1 MDLAAVDGTVTTEPV
16 PAWASLQRELMSLM
30 DDAVPEL
37 VRKFAER
44 GGALYFAEDYDD
56 LYEVCATWSLYYA
69 LGGRFKPYLLP
80 VTVVACTLTQPAV
93 GMLHCRWL

>member
-1 MDLAAVDGTVTTEPV
+1 MLTGTQVDGPV
-16 PAWASLQRELMSLM
+16 PEWALLQRQLMSLM
-30 DDAVPEL
+30 NDAVPEL

-69 LGGRFKPYLLP
+69 LGGRSHCQPPRLPAGRRLLTP
-80 VTVVACTLTQPAV
+80 LTP
-93 GMLHCRWL
+93 